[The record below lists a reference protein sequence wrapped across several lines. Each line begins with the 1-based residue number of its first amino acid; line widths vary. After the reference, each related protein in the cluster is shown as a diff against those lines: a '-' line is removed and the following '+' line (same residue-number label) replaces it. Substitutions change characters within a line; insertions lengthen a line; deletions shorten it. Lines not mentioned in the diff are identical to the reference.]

1 MGFFYFECF
10 GLIVFMKDYV
20 VVVVKIFVLCNII
33 IIYNFIVNIDIY
45 DVIGIKYICIY
56 GDI

>member
-1 MGFFYFECF
+1 
-10 GLIVFMKDYV
+10 MKENV